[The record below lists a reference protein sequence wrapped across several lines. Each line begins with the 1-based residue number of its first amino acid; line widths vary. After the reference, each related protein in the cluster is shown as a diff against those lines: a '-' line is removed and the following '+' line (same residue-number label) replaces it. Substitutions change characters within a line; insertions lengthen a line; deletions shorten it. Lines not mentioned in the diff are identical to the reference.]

1 MKNLEGLLG
10 QIYIRSGISMSLFS
24 RSGELLCRFGEEK
37 IQSYV
42 PKTDEFDGN
51 VAVNA
56 ELNVTCLKVNV
67 GEQLYVVF
75 GGSGSAEKNYALM
88 LDAFVSGDD
97 ERFEEETGDEEK
109 LRLLLAG
116 EMSHSRVSVMRA
128 RHDEENSNH
137 FVLMLATRTHEM
149 QKQLKTFL
157 VAIAGRRDYIV
168 TMDERTLLFFCYDNG
183 EGEYKNA
190 REFANVL
197 CENIREELRIKF
209 KAATPGIV
217 RTFDELCSC
226 YEKAVFTMSI
236 GKRLSP
242 DEYVYVYNDYLLLKL
257 LSEMPREILAEQL
270 STLLEH
276 GKNDILTDDELM
288 KTAQEFMK
296 NSLNIS
302 ETSRNMYVHRNT
314 LIYRLDKIEK
324 ETGLNLRNFSDAMSF
339 RLIEILNTLIKG
351 E

>member
-1 MKNLEGLLG
+1 MRNIENLLG
-10 QIYIRSGISMSLFS
+10 QIYVRSGISMSLFS
-24 RSGELLCRFGEEK
+24 RGGEQLCRFGDER
-37 IQSYV
+37 IQAYV
-42 PKTDEFDGN
+42 PRDDEFDGN
-51 VAVNA
+51 VAVNP
-56 ELNVTCLKVNV
+56 ELNVTCLRID
-67 GEQLYVVF
+67 GEYQYVLF
-75 GGSGSAEKNYALM
+75 NGSGSTEKNYALM

-97 ERFEEETGDEEK
+97 ERFEEETGEEEK
-109 LRLLLAG
+109 LRLLLTG
-116 EMSHSRVSVMRA
+116 EMSHSRVTVMRA
-128 RHDEENSNH
+128 RHNEESSNH
-137 FVLMLATRTHEM
+137 FVLMLVARTHEM

-157 VAIAGRRDYIV
+157 VAIAGKNDYIV

-190 REFANVL
+190 REFACVL

-242 DEYVYVYNDYLLLKL
+242 DEDVYVYNDYLLLKL